1 MKIRPTSFLHTIYST
16 SMIKDY
22 LISSLRFL
30 KRNQRF
36 AFINIFGLTI
46 GFTSLL
52 LILFFVNHEL
62 SFDQFHANK
71 EQVFRVNF
79 SFRDNAGNVT
89 TLVNSPPA
97 LATGIVGKF
106 PELARIS
113 RMRYAMN
120 CLLSNEQT
128 SFYENHGYYADSLF
142 LEILQFKFLSG
153 DPDRALDQPN
163 SIVITKEMA
172 LKYFND
178 PEPLGATLRF
188 NNTIPLKVTGVLSD
202 IPTNSHLDFDFLISF
217 STYTVPEGYRS
228 DLTSMSWLGFL
239 TYVELT
245 PGSSPKLFE
254 EKLTQY
260 FKELDPEDTNP
271 MMPVVQNL
279 TDIYLGSSGIPDDL
293 ASHIRSGNQFSVN
306 VLMIVAMLI
315 LVVAGFNFSN
325 LNNALCI
332 TRSKSTGIRKVLG
345 ASKKG
350 IIIQLLTES
359 LAITFFCLILSF
371 VIFRLLFPSII
382 DFMGWEFSLGHKE
395 ILKITPVL
403 ILIGI
408 LIGIVAGLYPALFI
422 AKSDTIKSLKG
433 TFKVTKSNPFQV
445 NNVLV
450 LLQFAISIALISAS
464 IVMTRQIKYL
474 QNKSTGYNTENVIL
488 IEMLPEDMAR
498 YFEVYKEQLV
508 QHSSVIS
515 ASRSE
520 RVVGD
525 TWPWSIIRRVGED
538 TEMSK
543 RVFFNQVDYD
553 YFKTMGIRLHR
564 GRAFSKENVNDST
577 RAIIINQE
585 AAKYLGL
592 TDDPIGQQVHCFE
605 LDGSRTIVGVV
616 EDFNYTS
623 LHHVIGPTVFML
635 PFVNLEYMYVRFAS
649 GDLRAHIEILENSWK
664 QVSQGTP
671 LEWRFLNDDLDKLYQ
686 SEEKLLHLIQAF
698 SLLAILLA
706 CLGLYGIVTFMI
718 NNRIKEV
725 GIRKVLG
732 ASANSLYKL
741 FVRKY
746 VYITL
751 LAMVIILPLINYLL
765 NDWVDNFAYHIKI
778 NWWVYPLAAL
788 LLITVVLISITFQ
801 ILKTIRINPT
811 TLLRNE

>member
-1 MKIRPTSFLHTIYST
+1 MVKS
-16 SMIKDY
+16 Y

-30 KRNQRF
+30 KRNKRF

-79 SFRDNAGNVT
+79 SYRDNAGNVT

-97 LATGIVGKF
+97 FATGIIGKF
-106 PELARIS
+106 PELERIS

-120 CLLSNEQT
+120 CLLSNGQIG
-128 SFYENHGYYADSLF
+128 FYEEHGYYADSLF
-142 LEILQFKFLSG
+142 LEILQFELLSG
-153 DPDRALDQPN
+153 DADKALDQPN
-163 SIVITKEMA
+163 SIVITRELA
-172 LKYFND
+172 LKYFNAPD
-178 PEPLGATLRF
+178 PLGATLLF
-188 NNTIPLKVTGVLSD
+188 NNTIPLKVTGVLSA
-202 IPTNSHLDFDFLISF
+202 IPTNSHLNFDFLISF
-217 STYTVPEGYRS
+217 STYSVPEGYRS
-228 DLTSMSWLGFL
+228 DLTSTSWLGFL

-245 PGSSPKLFE
+245 PGASPKLFE

-260 FKELDPEDTNP
+260 FKDLNPEDPNQ
-271 MMPVVQNL
+271 MVPVVQNL
-279 TDIYLGSSGIPDDL
+279 TDIYLGSSGMPDDL
-293 ASHIRSGNQFSVN
+293 ASHIRSGNRFSVN
-306 VLMIVAMLI
+306 ALMIIAMLI
-315 LVVAGFNFSN
+315 LIIAGFNFSN
-325 LNNALCI
+325 LNNALSI

-345 ASKKG
+345 ANRKG
-350 IIIQLLTES
+350 ILIQLLTES
-359 LAITFFCLILSF
+359 LTITFFCLLLSF
-371 VIFRLLFPSII
+371 VLFRLLFPSII
-382 DFMGWEFSLGHKE
+382 DFMGWEFSLGYKE
-395 ILKITPVL
+395 ILKMVPVL
-403 ILIGI
+403 ILTGT
-408 LIGIVAGLYPALFI
+408 LIGMVAGFYPALLL

-433 TFKVTKSNPFQV
+433 KLKLTTSNPFQV

-450 LLQFAISIALISAS
+450 LLQFAISIGLISAS
-464 IVMTRQIKYL
+464 IVMARQINYL

-488 IEMLPEDMAR
+488 IKMLPDDMSR

-525 TWPWSIIRRVGED
+525 PWPWSVIRRVDED
-538 TEMSK
+538 TEMGK
-543 RVFFNQVDYD
+543 RIFFNQVDYD

-564 GRAFSKENVNDST
+564 GRTFSRENVDDPT
-577 RAIIINQE
+577 RSIIINQQ

-592 TDDPIGQQVHCFE
+592 TDDPIGRQVHCFD
-605 LDGSRTIVGVV
+605 LDGPRTIVGVV

-623 LHHVIGPTVFML
+623 LHHAIGPTVFIL
-635 PFVNLEYMYVRFAS
+635 PSINLEYMYVRFAS
-649 GDLRAHIEILENSWK
+649 GDLRTHIGILEDSWK

-671 LEWRFLNDDLDKLYQ
+671 LEWRFLNDDLDKLYR

-706 CLGLYGIVTFMI
+706 CLGLYGIVTFML
-718 NNRIKEV
+718 NNRIREI

-732 ASANSLYKL
+732 VSANSLYAL

-751 LAMVIILPLINYLL
+751 LSMIIILPLIHYLL
-765 NDWVDNFAYHIKI
+765 NDWVNNFAYHIQI
-778 NWWVYPLAAL
+778 NWWVYPLATL
-788 LLITVVLISITFQ
+788 LLIAVVLFTITFQ
-801 ILKTIRINPT
+801 ILKTIRMNPT
-811 TLLRNE
+811 ILLRNE